1 MVSYLA
7 AVLVAVSSL
16 TTSAVSTGPDAVQWQ
31 ADYGKALAATR
42 QDDRPLL
49 VVLDVPGDPKAA
61 VETHQ
66 FEIDGEQG
74 KLLEAYQL
82 CHVDVSTKYGKKV
95 AEAFRA
101 KQFPFTA
108 IIDKTGSIV
117 LTKKAGQVS
126 SDQWQETL
134 AKYQKGEQTTK
145 THATSFYRGGSENS
159 SVVSPS
165 GCKSCQLQA
174 ARLAKQAE
182 QEEKAEQQE

>member
-1 MVSYLA
+1 MVSSFA
-7 AVLVAVSSL
+7 AVFVAVSSL
-16 TTSAVSTGPDAVQWQ
+16 AASAVSTGSDAVQWQ

-49 VVLDVPGDPKAA
+49 VVLDIPGDPKAE
-61 VETHQ
+61 VETEH
-66 FEIDGEQG
+66 FEIEGKQG

-101 KQFPFTA
+101 KKFPFTA
-108 IIDKTGSIV
+108 IIDKTGSVV
-117 LTKKAGQVS
+117 LVKKSGQIS

-145 THATSFYRGGSENS
+145 THATSFYRADSENR

-165 GCKSCQLQA
+165 GCKSCQLRA
-174 ARLAKQAE
+174 ARQAQQTK
-182 QEEKAEQQE
+182 QEE